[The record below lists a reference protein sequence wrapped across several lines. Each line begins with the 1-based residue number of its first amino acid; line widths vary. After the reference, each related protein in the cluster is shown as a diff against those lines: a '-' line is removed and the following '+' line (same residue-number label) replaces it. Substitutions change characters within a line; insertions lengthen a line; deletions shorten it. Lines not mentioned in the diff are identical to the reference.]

1 MTFLS
6 SVYGINNDLVTGLG
20 RQDVTSDETLKSNLT
35 IIAVGN
41 ILPIQHPNRVV
52 CSLDAVDATFTF

>member
-20 RQDVTSDETLKSNLT
+20 RQDVTSDETLKSDLT

-41 ILPIQHPNRVV
+41 ILPI
-52 CSLDAVDATFTF
+52 